1 MNSTIMA
8 KKTVGIIG
16 TGRLGLSLAL
26 ALGNTV
32 EWMVGRSEQGRSRA
46 KELPGHIDVHREVE
60 SVPAPADYTVLAVTD
75 TALPAVAEQ
84 CARHWEGQFAGQ
96 VVLHCSG
103 ALGRNILASCWLAGA
118 KTPAVHPYQTFAA
131 PSANAFCGIAWG
143 VDALP
148 EERAAAIGFVESL
161 GGKPFFLSASTLEHK
176 PLYHASAAIASNYLT
191 MLTFLAAEAASAAGV
206 PPEDFLPAI
215 MRTTLENSLAAIT
228 EENRIFPLTGPVA
241 RADIATITSH
251 LQHLRPH
258 AHLLRA
264 YCQLGIATTELA
276 GRRGILDGRKQQDI
290 LDLFIRELGE
300 NYEHS

>member
-1 MNSTIMA
+1 MMT

-26 ALGNTV
+26 ALGTTV
-32 EWMVGRSEQGRSRA
+32 EWMVGRSEQGRGRT
-46 KELPGHIDVHREVE
+46 KELLGSVNVYWDVE
-60 SVPAPADYTVLAVTD
+60 SVPAPADYTILAVTD
-75 TALPAVAEQ
+75 TALPTVAEQ
-84 CARHWEGQFAGQ
+84 CARHWKGQLAGR

-103 ALGRNILASCWLAGA
+103 ARSRNILAECLLVGA
-118 KTPAVHPYQTFAA
+118 KTLAVHPYQTFAA
-131 PSANAFCGIAWG
+131 PSANAFSGIAWG
-143 VDALP
+143 VEALP
-148 EERAAAIGFVESL
+148 EERDAAVHFVESL

-191 MLTFLAAEAASAAGV
+191 MVTFLAAEAASAAGV
-206 PPEDFLPAI
+206 PPGDFLPAI

-276 GRRGILDGRKQQDI
+276 GRHGILDGQKQQHI

-300 NYEHS
+300 HYEHS

>member
-1 MNSTIMA
+1 MN
-8 KKTVGIIG
+8 KQTVGIIG

-26 ALGNTV
+26 ALGDTV
-32 EWMVGRSEQGRSRA
+32 AWIVGRSEQGRRRA
-46 KELPGHIDVHREVE
+46 GEIVNGSEVHGEIEAV
-60 SVPAPADYTVLAVTD
+60 SAPANYIVLAVSD
-75 TALPAVAEQ
+75 TALPDVAQQCSLHWGEQ
-84 CARHWEGQFAGQ
+84 LAGR
-96 VVLHCSG
+96 VVVHCSG
-103 ALGRNILASCWLAGA
+103 ALNRDILASCALAGA
-118 KTPAVHPYQTFAA
+118 KTPAIHPYQTFAA
-131 PSANAFCGIAWG
+131 PSAEAFRGIAWG

-148 EERAAAIGFVESL
+148 DEQVVAAMFVEYL
-161 GGKPFFLSASTLEHK
+161 GGKPFFLSGLTLEHK

-191 MLTFLAAEAASAAGV
+191 MLVSLAADAATTAGV
-206 PPEDFLPAI
+206 PAGDFLPAI
-215 MRTTLENSLAAIT
+215 MRTTLENSLAAIR

-276 GRRGILDGRKQQDI
+276 GRRGVLNGQQQQRI

-300 NYEHS
+300 NYDYP